1 MKITPDHLARGAFIY
16 IRQSTVDQLANN
28 HESRLRQYGL
38 ADRAR
43 ALGWT
48 DVTVIDDDLGRS
60 GSGVSR
66 PGFERL
72 LAAICEGRV
81 GAVFAIEAS
90 RLARNGRDWHTLIEF
105 CGLVGTVIVDEDGT
119 YEPRHPNDRLLLGM
133 KGTMSEL
140 ELSLLRAR
148 SMEALKQKARRGEL
162 FFAVAVGYVKV
173 GRDKIEMDPDLRVRE
188 AIGLVFTRFAEMQSI
203 RQVFLSLRGDQIALP
218 YINSKNSGQHQLLWK
233 LPVYAT
239 VNNLLT
245 NPVYAGA
252 YAFGRTGSRVMIE
265 NGRKRILRGYRKDR
279 SDWAVLLVD
288 HHEGYL
294 SWPDYE
300 RNQRLIADNANGK
313 GMMVRGA
320 VRKGEALLTGLLR
333 CGHCGRRLLVSY
345 NGTKG
350 DVGRYNCDATRSNPG
365 ADPCIS
371 FGALR
376 VDEAVGAEIVRLL
389 QPLGVEAAVHAITE
403 CEHQSGEKQRQL
415 ELALEQARYEAARAR
430 RQYDTVDPD
439 NRLVAGELERRWNT
453 ALAAVR
459 ALEEELEA
467 LLRQRP
473 AALSAEE
480 RQRLL
485 QMGADLEAA
494 WHHPAANAVTR
505 KRIVRVVLREVVA
518 RVEDDQIRLL
528 LHWQGGDH
536 TRLTVRK
543 NRRGQTR
550 WSVEPET
557 MELIRACA
565 RLMPDKA
572 IAGLLNRTGKRTGRL
587 NGWTQSRVRSFR
599 NTHGIAVY
607 ADGEWAERGEVTLTE
622 AARMLN
628 LNPLTVLRQIHAGI
642 IPAEQ
647 YCKGAPWV
655 IKRRSI
661 EDPDLV
667 ERVKMCRKGLSEF
680 LCVRRFSVMR
690 ARSAL

>member
-133 KGTMSEL
+133 KETMSEL

-162 FFAVAVGYVKV
+162 FFTVAVGYVKV
-173 GRDKIEMDPDLRVRE
+173 GHDKIEMDPDLRVRE
-188 AIGLVFTRFAEMQSI
+188 AIGLVFTRFAEMRSI

-218 YINSKNSGQHQLLWK
+218 YINFKSSGQRQLLWK

-252 YAFGRTGSRVMIE
+252 YAFGRTGSRVTIE

-279 SDWAVLLVD
+279 SDWAVLLID

-300 RNQRLIADNANGK
+300 RNQRLITDNANGK

-320 VRKGEALLTGLLR
+320 VRKGEALLAGLLR

-350 DVGRYNCDATRSNPG
+350 DVGRYNCDATRNNPG

-415 ELALEQARYEAARAR
+415 ELALEQARYEAVRAR

-467 LLRQRP
+467 LLRRRP
-473 AALSAEE
+473 ATLSAEE
-480 RQRLL
+480 SQRLL

-505 KRIVRVVLREVVA
+505 KHIIRVVLREVVA
-518 RVEDDQIRLL
+518 RVEDDQIQLL

-557 MELIRACA
+557 VELIRACA

-572 IAGLLNRTGKRTGRL
+572 IAGMLNRTGKRTGRL

-607 ADGEWAERGEVTLTE
+607 VDGEWAERGEVTLNE
-622 AARMLN
+622 AARILN
-628 LNPLTVLRQIHAGI
+628 LSPMMVLRQIRAGI

-655 IKRRSI
+655 MKRRSI

-667 ERVKMCRKGLSEF
+667 ERVKMCRKGSSSSNPDQKTLVF
-680 LCVRRFSVMR
+680 Q
-690 ARSAL
+690 

>member
-1 MKITPDHLARGAFIY
+1 MSDP
-16 IRQSTVDQLANN
+16 
-28 HESRLRQYGL
+28 
-38 ADRAR
+38 AR

-81 GAVFAIEAS
+81 GAVFSIEAS

-162 FFAVAVGYVKV
+162 FFSVAVGYVKV
-173 GRDKIEMDPDLRVRE
+173 GRDKIEMDPDRRVRE

-218 YINSKNSGQHQLLWK
+218 YIDPKVSGQHQVLWK
-233 LPVYAT
+233 LPVYTT
-239 VNNLLT
+239 VSNLLT
-245 NPVYAGA
+245 NPVYAGT
-252 YAFGRTGSRVMIE
+252 YAFGRTGSRMTIE
-265 NGRKRILRGYRKDR
+265 NGRKRIVRGRRKDR

-294 SWPDYE
+294 SWPDFE

-313 GMMVRGA
+313 GMMVRGP

-371 FGALR
+371 CGALR

-403 CEHQSGEKQRQL
+403 CEHQSGEKPRPL
-415 ELALEQARYEAARAR
+415 DLALEQARYEAARAR

-439 NRLVAGELERRWNT
+439 NRLVAGELERRGNAALATVDTLEKELGSLVRLRPT
-453 ALAAVR
+453 AL
-459 ALEEELEA
+459 
-467 LLRQRP
+467 
-473 AALSAEE
+473 STEE
-480 RQRLL
+480 RRRLL
-485 QMGADLEAA
+485 KLGTDLEAA
-494 WHHPAANAVTR
+494 WRHPAANAVTR
-505 KRIVRVVLREVVA
+505 KRIIRVVLREVVA
-518 RVEDDQIRLL
+518 RVEDDQIHPATAL
-528 LHWQGGDH
+528 
-536 TRLTVRK
+536 
-543 NRRGQTR
+543 
-550 WSVEPET
+550 
-557 MELIRACA
+557 
-565 RLMPDKA
+565 
-572 IAGLLNRTGKRTGRL
+572 AG
-587 NGWTQSRVRSFR
+587 
-599 NTHGIAVY
+599 
-607 ADGEWAERGEVTLTE
+607 
-622 AARMLN
+622 
-628 LNPLTVLRQIHAGI
+628 
-642 IPAEQ
+642 
-647 YCKGAPWV
+647 
-655 IKRRSI
+655 RRSHPPHGAK
-661 EDPDLV
+661 EP
-667 ERVKMCRKGLSEF
+667 KGSNAL
-680 LCVRRFSVMR
+680 VRRARNDGADPRMR
-690 ARSAL
+690 AIDA

>member
-1 MKITPDHLARGAFIY
+1 
-16 IRQSTVDQLANN
+16 LAN
-28 HESRLRQYGL
+28 
-38 ADRAR
+38 
-43 ALGWT
+43 
-48 DVTVIDDDLGRS
+48 
-60 GSGVSR
+60 
-66 PGFERL
+66 
-72 LAAICEGRV
+72 
-81 GAVFAIEAS
+81 
-90 RLARNGRDWHTLIEF
+90 
-105 CGLVGTVIVDEDGT
+105 
-119 YEPRHPNDRLLLGM
+119 
-133 KGTMSEL
+133 
-140 ELSLLRAR
+140 
-148 SMEALKQKARRGEL
+148 
-162 FFAVAVGYVKV
+162 
-173 GRDKIEMDPDLRVRE
+173 
-188 AIGLVFTRFAEMQSI
+188 
-203 RQVFLSLRGDQIALP
+203 QIALP

-252 YAFGRTGSRVMIE
+252 YAFGRTGSRVTIE

-279 SDWAVLLVD
+279 SDWAVLLID

-320 VRKGEALLTGLLR
+320 VRKGEALLAGLLR

-350 DVGRYNCDATRSNPG
+350 DVGRYNCDATRNNPG

-439 NRLVAGELERRWNT
+439 NRLVAGELERQWNT

-467 LLRQRP
+467 LLRRRP
-473 AALSAEE
+473 ATLSAEE
-480 RQRLL
+480 SQRLL

-505 KRIVRVVLREVVA
+505 KHIIRVVLREVVA
-518 RVEDDQIRLL
+518 RVEDDQIQLL

-543 NRRGQTR
+543 NRRGPPRKVRLCTR
-550 WSVEPET
+550 IDWS
-557 MELIRACA
+557 C
-565 RLMPDKA
+565 
-572 IAGLLNRTGKRTGRL
+572 
-587 NGWTQSRVRSFR
+587 
-599 NTHGIAVY
+599 H
-607 ADGEWAERGEVTLTE
+607 
-622 AARMLN
+622 
-628 LNPLTVLRQIHAGI
+628 
-642 IPAEQ
+642 
-647 YCKGAPWV
+647 
-655 IKRRSI
+655 
-661 EDPDLV
+661 
-667 ERVKMCRKGLSEF
+667 
-680 LCVRRFSVMR
+680 
-690 ARSAL
+690 

>member
-1 MKITPDHLARGAFIY
+1 
-16 IRQSTVDQLANN
+16 
-28 HESRLRQYGL
+28 
-38 ADRAR
+38 
-43 ALGWT
+43 
-48 DVTVIDDDLGRS
+48 
-60 GSGVSR
+60 
-66 PGFERL
+66 
-72 LAAICEGRV
+72 
-81 GAVFAIEAS
+81 
-90 RLARNGRDWHTLIEF
+90 
-105 CGLVGTVIVDEDGT
+105 
-119 YEPRHPNDRLLLGM
+119 
-133 KGTMSEL
+133 
-140 ELSLLRAR
+140 
-148 SMEALKQKARRGEL
+148 
-162 FFAVAVGYVKV
+162 
-173 GRDKIEMDPDLRVRE
+173 VRE

-203 RQVFLSLRGDQIALP
+203 RQVFLSLRGDRIALP
-218 YINSKNSGQHQLLWK
+218 YINFKSSGQRQLLWK

-252 YAFGRTGSRVMIE
+252 YAFGRTGSRVTIE

-350 DVGRYNCDATRSNPG
+350 DVGRYNCDATRSNPS

-415 ELALEQARYEAARAR
+415 DLALEQARYEAARAR
-430 RQYDTVDPD
+430 RQYDTVDPE

-459 ALEEELEA
+459 ALEEEMEA

-473 AALSAEE
+473 PALSAEE

-505 KRIVRVVLREVVA
+505 KRIIRVVLREVVA
-518 RVEDDQIRLL
+518 RVEDDQIQLL

-622 AARMLN
+622 AARILN

-667 ERVKMCRKGLSEF
+667 ERRKGPSSSNPDQKTLVF
-680 LCVRRFSVMR
+680 Q
-690 ARSAL
+690 

>member
-1 MKITPDHLARGAFIY
+1 MKITPDHLARGAFVY
-16 IRQSTVDQLANN
+16 IRQSTTDQLANN
-28 HESRLRQYGL
+28 HESRRRQYGL
-38 ADRAR
+38 AERAR

-60 GSGVSR
+60 GSGISR

-72 LAAICEGRV
+72 LAAICENRV

-105 CGLVGTVIVDEDGT
+105 CGLVGTVIVDEDGV

-162 FFAVAVGYVKV
+162 FFTVAVGYVKA

-188 AIGLVFTRFAEMQSI
+188 AISLVFARFAEMQSI
-203 RQVFLSLRGDQIALP
+203 RQVFLSLLADQIALP
-218 YINSKNSGQHQLLWK
+218 YIDPKSSGQRQLRWK
-233 LPVYAT
+233 LPVYST
-239 VNNLLT
+239 VDNLLT

-252 YAFGRTGSRVMIE
+252 YVFGRTGSRTTIE

-294 SWPDYE
+294 SWTDFE

-320 VRKGEALLTGLLR
+320 VRKGEALLGGLLR

-350 DVGRYNCDATRSNPG
+350 DIGRYYCDATRSNPG
-365 ADPCIS
+365 AAACIS

-376 VDEAVGAEIVRLL
+376 VDQAVGIEIVRLL
-389 QPLGVEAAVHAITE
+389 QPLGVEAAVRAITD

-415 ELALEQARYEAARAR
+415 ELALEQARYEAVRAR
-430 RQYDTVDPD
+430 RQYDAVDPD
-439 NRLVAGELERRWNT
+439 NRLVAGELERRWNV
-453 ALAAVR
+453 ALAAVDK
-459 ALEEELEA
+459 LEKELEA
-467 LLRQRP
+467 LIRQRP
-473 AALSAEE
+473 VALGAEE

-494 WHHPAANAVTR
+494 WHHPAATAVTR
-505 KRIVRVVLREVVA
+505 KRIIRTVLHEVVA
-518 RVEDDQIRLL
+518 RVEDDLIHLL

-536 TRLTVRK
+536 TRITVRK

-550 WSVEPET
+550 WAVEPET
-557 MELIRACA
+557 TALIRACA

-572 IAGLLNRTGKRTGRL
+572 IAGMLNRTGKRTGRL
-587 NGWTQSRVRSFR
+587 NGWTQSRVRGFR

-607 ADGEWAERGEVTLTE
+607 VDGEWVERGEVTLTE
-622 AARMLN
+622 AARILDLSPM
-628 LNPLTVLRQIHAGI
+628 TVLRRIRAGM

-655 IKRRSI
+655 IKRRDI
-661 EDPDLV
+661 EDQHLV
-667 ERVKMCRKGLSEF
+667 ERVKMSRQGPSSSNPDQRTLIF
-680 LCVRRFSVMR
+680 Q
-690 ARSAL
+690 